1 MFAVIL
7 TYKQPMPVVEA
18 HTVAHRAFLDRY
30 YQQGVFLLSGRQNP
44 PQGGVIL
51 AKTDTKE
58 HLQKILAEDPFHTEG
73 VADYTIYEFTPTKFQ
88 PCLAEWLGEKA

>member
-18 HTVAHRAFLDRY
+18 HTTAHRAYLDRY
-30 YQQGVFLLSGRQNP
+30 YQQGVFLISGRQNP

-51 AKTDTKE
+51 AKADSRE
-58 HLQKILAEDPFHTEG
+58 HLLRILAEDPFHTEN
-73 VADYTIYEFTPTKFQ
+73 VAEYAIYEFTPTKFQ
-88 PCLAEWLGEKA
+88 PCLAEWLDGQA